1 MSTKKKTR
9 APRRKFSA
17 EFKADAVRMA
27 TEPGANIAQTARDL
41 GLGDKV
47 LRSWIK
53 AHRERD
59 AGGLSSD
66 ERAELA
72 RLRRE
77 VRRLKEEREIL
88 KKATA
93 FFVKESR

>member
-1 MSTKKKTR
+1 MSTKK
-9 APRRKFSA
+9 PRRQFTD

-27 TEPGANIAQTARDL
+27 TAERANIAQTARDL
-41 GLGDKV
+41 GLADSL

-53 AHRERD
+53 AER
-59 AGGLSSD
+59 AGITGALSED
-66 ERAELA
+66 ERSELA

-77 VRRLKEEREIL
+77 NRRLKEEREIL

-93 FFVKESR
+93 FFAKEQR

>member
-1 MSTKKKTR
+1 MRTSRRRR
-9 APRRKFSA
+9 AGDTLLRNWIRAARKQA
-17 EFKADAVRMA
+17 
-27 TEPGANIAQTARDL
+27 
-41 GLGDKV
+41 
-47 LRSWIK
+47 
-53 AHRERD
+53 
-59 AGGLSSD
+59 AGGLSGD

-93 FFVKESR
+93 FFAKEQR